1 MKLIENAPITSVS
14 VNGAEYF
21 ILLRPSGL
29 ISDVCTQHPNE
40 TSSMSVLIDRPGLG
54 GIIQVSDSVARLIE
68 TASPGHVC
76 DQEFRKLVTQSL
88 LERDPAS
95 PAPFSHVL
103 AV

>member
-68 TASPGHVC
+68 TAIPSHVC

-95 PAPFSHVL
+95 TAPFTHVL